1 MANTDT
7 TFRRWMKSLIILF
20 LIFLGYIIVA
30 DRHIPLTTESR
41 VRGYVVQIAP
51 EVSGNITSVEI
62 KNNQKVTKGEVL
74 FTIDPSKYELA
85 VDRAKLALQ
94 QAKEQETSLVAQ
106 SKAAQ
111 ANVATSQANYDNAH
125 SEYNRIN
132 QLAAKKLVSISM
144 RDSALAK
151 DRSSLSTLHAAQ
163 QQLLSIQAQLGKK
176 PDESTM
182 VMSAKNALEQAELDL
197 AHTQITAPSDGV
209 ITNLQLD
216 VGTMASANHP
226 MLTFIPTNSMWVSAD
241 FREKSTALIN
251 KDSVAYVAY
260 DALPGQVFNFHIA
273 NRDFGVAA
281 AQETPNGQLSAVE
294 VNNRWVR
301 DAQRVRVNLNSDTPL
316 PKQLFI
322 GSRATVVIYPDNN
335 PVWQTLA
342 SLQIHLASWLH
353 YIY

>member
-111 ANVATSQANYDNAH
+111 ANVATSKANYDNAH

-144 RDSALAK
+144 RDNALAK

-197 AHTQITAPSDGV
+197 AHTKITAPSDGV

-273 NRDFGVAA
+273 NLDFGVAA

-335 PVWQTLA
+335 PIWQTLA